1 LNFLQLTEISGNI
14 SIRKFRFH
22 LSGFTLGDK
31 IYKET
36 VFKLSSEKSINDRLS
51 AGVLLSNYHLK
62 IQNYGSTNC
71 VTLGVLVKT
80 NIATGLEAN
89 LQIPSLISISK
100 SSLFQEIPQI
110 FSLSFL
116 KLISKKQ
123 SINYSIVKDVLYNID
138 HQIYWR
144 IEIFKLGGI
153 RVGYKSLTNETAWGI
168 NIRSNKLLLGF
179 GFVVHP
185 VLGISHGF
193 NLSYD

>member
-1 LNFLQLTEISGNI
+1 MRLILFIVCFTQILNPAFENTNLSFVFFDEQVSRSSLSISTIRPYQLNFLQLTEISGNI

-116 KLISKKQ
+116 KLISK
-123 SINYSIVKDVLYNID
+123 
-138 HQIYWR
+138 
-144 IEIFKLGGI
+144 
-153 RVGYKSLTNETAWGI
+153 
-168 NIRSNKLLLGF
+168 
-179 GFVVHP
+179 
-185 VLGISHGF
+185 
-193 NLSYD
+193 